1 MKKGGYDIDNVVK
14 DSKRDRRKGRI
25 MIQLFYY

>member
-1 MKKGGYDIDNVVK
+1 MKNGGYDIDSVVK